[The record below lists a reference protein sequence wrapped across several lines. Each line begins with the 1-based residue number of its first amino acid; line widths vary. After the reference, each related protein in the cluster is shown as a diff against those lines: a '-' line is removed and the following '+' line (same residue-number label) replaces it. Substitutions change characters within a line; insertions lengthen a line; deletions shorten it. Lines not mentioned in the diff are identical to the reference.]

1 MENKC
6 YIGIDPGSQ
15 GYISVQYNGEFS
27 FYSIEDNDLYQ
38 LSEIM
43 ANIRNTYSNLVCV
56 MEQIH
61 ALHGSSAKSTF
72 SFGEIYGQLQALLIA
87 NKIPYVLVQPK
98 TWQKEMWLNSD
109 MVVNYKKT
117 LVIDKK
123 TKEEKEIVR
132 KTVDTK
138 ATSINAAKRLFPNID
153 FRKSNRCTKVDDN
166 KVDATLMSEYAR
178 RKNL

>member
-1 MENKC
+1 MNDKC
-6 YIGIDPGSQ
+6 YVAIDPGSK
-15 GYISVQYNGEFS
+15 GFITVQYNGEFS

-56 MEQIH
+56 VEDVH
-61 ALHGSSAKSTF
+61 ALGNSAAKSTF
-72 SFGEIYGQLQALLIA
+72 TFGFNKGYLVGLLAA

>member
-1 MENKC
+1 MNDKC
-6 YIGIDPGSQ
+6 YIGIDPGSR
-15 GYISVQYNGEFS
+15 GFISVQYNGEFS

-43 ANIRNTYSNLVCV
+43 DNIRNTYSNIVCV

-61 ALHGSSAKSTF
+61 AIFGSSAKATF

-87 NKIPYVLVQPK
+87 NKIPYVLIQPK
-98 TWQKEMWLNSD
+98 TWQKEMWQNSD
-109 MVVNYKKT
+109 IAVNYKRVVLKG
-117 LVIDKK
+117 
-123 TKEEKEIVR
+123 KETIRKE
-132 KTVDTK
+132 VDTK
-138 ATSINAAKRLFPNID
+138 NTSINAAKRLFPHID
-153 FRKSNRCTKVDDN
+153 FRKSERCKKIDDN